1 MASPLASCLSPGSL
15 LTRYI
20 AIDVPEACLASFEKF
35 FVLVFKIGR
44 SLSDIVFVMRRRR
57 GARCEA
63 AGPEKPEV
71 YSLEYIEDFFG
82 PRTTQ
87 MAADRSP

>member
-1 MASPLASCLSPGSL
+1 MPAASLS
-15 LTRYI
+15 
-20 AIDVPEACLASFEKF
+20 VFEEF
-35 FVLVFKIGR
+35 FVIAFKIGR
-44 SLSDIVFVMRRRR
+44 SLSDIVFVMRRMRD
-57 GARCEA
+57 ARCEA
-63 AGPEKPEV
+63 TGPEKPEV